1 MEEASPMNFD
11 TYQLD
16 STVYDWRLAGGKVGS
31 REGRGTGRTQRKGN
45 GIQGMS
51 ALRYL

>member
-16 STVYDWRLAGGKVGS
+16 STVYDWRLAGGKVEARGERKERAMAY
-31 REGRGTGRTQRKGN
+31 RECPPSDISN
-45 GIQGMS
+45 H
-51 ALRYL
+51 